1 MDLRPYQRDLFQEDD
16 IIDANLLPGIS
27 NVVASGSSY
36 YNFNYGA
43 ITGSAGANGPSG
55 PTGSITYNNPITHNY
70 NVGNYSVSPGSLP
83 YISIKDDYANTNT
96 KSLLVNGDAEF
107 KGDVTINGKKLSD
120 TLENIEKRLAILH
133 PNIELEQN
141 WEELRELGNRYRD
154 LEKQILEKEK
164 IISILKK

>member
-1 MDLRPYQRDLFQEDD
+1 MSFIPYQQDLFQEDD
-16 IIDANLLPGIS
+16 IIDANLIPGIS

-55 PTGSITYNNPITHNY
+55 PTGSITYNNPMTYNY
-70 NVGNYSVSPGSLP
+70 NVGNYSVSPGSGPFITLSDN
-83 YISIKDDYANTNT
+83 YSNTNT
-96 KSLLVNGDAEF
+96 KSLLVSGDAEF
-107 KGDVTINGKKLSD
+107 KGDVTINGKNISN
-120 TLENIEKRLAILH
+120 TLESIEKRLAILY

-164 IISILKK
+164 IINILKK